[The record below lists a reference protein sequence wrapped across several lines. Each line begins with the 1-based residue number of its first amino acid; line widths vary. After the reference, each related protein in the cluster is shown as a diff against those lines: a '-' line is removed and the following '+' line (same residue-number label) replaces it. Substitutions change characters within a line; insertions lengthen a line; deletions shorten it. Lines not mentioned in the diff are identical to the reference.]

1 MDETIIIEGLTK
13 VLNRITRDNMRN
25 SVRQMIAT
33 AAVEL
38 VKNVKTDAD
47 ELKIHNDLCIAA
59 DRIIFLVESTKEIK
73 EDE

>member
-1 MDETIIIEGLTK
+1 MDETLIIEGLTK

-25 SVRQMIAT
+25 SVRQMIST

-73 EDE
+73 ENE

>member
-73 EDE
+73 ENE